1 MVRETMKERS
11 WTQQVTDRFFET
23 RESPAQSEC
32 DDLARKITGGSTVE
46 EVRVPGSLSYT
57 VICKDCPDEQ
67 KDLIVS
73 FRQSESNLDQAV
85 IKLAQ
90 SIHGALVPEA
100 TFHGKVPGSNPPLLV
115 YTMPCLQGIA
125 CLEALVTKSELN
137 PEEEA
142 SHINFV
148 KHLAR

>member
-1 MVRETMKERS
+1 MKERS

-32 DDLARKITGGSTVE
+32 DDLACKISGGSTIE
-46 EVRVPGSLSYT
+46 QVRVPGSLSYT
-57 VICKDCPDEQ
+57 VLCKDSPDEQ
-67 KDLIVS
+67 RDLIVS
-73 FRQSESNLDQAV
+73 FRQSDSTLDQAV

-90 SIHGALVPEA
+90 CIHGPLVPEA
-100 TFHGKVPGSNPPLLV
+100 TFHGKVPGSNPPLLI
-115 YTMPCLQGIA
+115 YTMPCLQGIP
-125 CLEALVTKSELN
+125 CLEALVTKAELN

-142 SHINFV
+142 KHISFV